1 MLARGGPEPARPTG
15 SGAAVQQIGI
25 LGTGL
30 HGRVGPTGGDAAPG
44 PGAGRGAMR
53 QVASIQ
59 VLRGIA
65 ALAVILFHARL
76 ELAWRHIAVPL
87 PELTVGAAGVDLFFV
102 VSGFV
107 MVHASRALFGSPRSV
122 GPFLLRRLI
131 RIVPLYWFFT
141 VARLLYIVAAN
152 RHSSLLDDWPSHL
165 FYSLSFIPPG
175 DGRFP
180 IVVQGW
186 TLSYEMAFY
195 VAFALCLPLREGRAL
210 LILSG
215 ALALIGVVG
224 GLDLVHGRAAA
235 IANPQLF
242 EFLGGML
249 VARLHGAGIRLAPML
264 AAGLAVA
271 GAAALLATAPA
282 LDAIGPWR
290 GLVWGVPA
298 TAIVAA
304 ATLGRDAGR
313 RAVPAL
319 LLRFGDA
326 SYSLY
331 LCHMLVFTLLS
342 RVLLGLAFAHPVGAL
357 AYFAASVA
365 AAVLAGLASH
375 RWIER
380 PMFAF
385 CTARLRGAGATPG
398 SGARRDRK
406 PAEGAPDGTPLSPPD
421 GGRGWRRAKALS
433 SGTN

>member
-1 MLARGGPEPARPTG
+1 M
-15 SGAAVQQIGI
+15 QIP
-25 LGTGL
+25 L
-30 HGRVGPTGGDAAPG
+30 
-44 PGAGRGAMR
+44 
-53 QVASIQ
+53 IQ

-65 ALAVILFHARL
+65 ALAVILFHARQ

-107 MVHASRALFGSPRSV
+107 MVHASRAMFGSPASIK
-122 GPFLLRRLI
+122 PFLLRRLA

-195 VAFALCLPLREGRAL
+195 LAFALCLPLREGRAL
-210 LILSG
+210 LVLSG
-215 ALALIGVVG
+215 VLALVGLLGGLALIQ
-224 GLDLVHGRAAA
+224 GRAAA

-242 EFLGGML
+242 EFLGGVL
-249 VARLHGAGIRLAPML
+249 VARLHGAGIRLAPVP
-264 AAGLAVA
+264 AAGLAL
-271 GAAALLATAPA
+271 AAAASLLATAPA
-282 LDAIGPWR
+282 LEVIGPWR
-290 GLVWGVPA
+290 GLVWGLPA
-298 TAIVAA
+298 TAVVAA

-319 LLRFGDA
+319 LLRLGDA

-331 LCHMLVFTLLS
+331 LCHMLVFTIVS
-342 RVLLGLAFAHPVGAL
+342 RILLGLAFAHPIGAL
-357 AYFAASVA
+357 AYFAVSVI

-380 PMFAF
+380 PMFAA
-385 CTARLRGAGATPG
+385 CTARLRRAGAIPGPSGTFPDTP
-398 SGARRDRK
+398 AL
-406 PAEGAPDGTPLSPPD
+406 PNPE
-421 GGRGWRRAKALS
+421 GGREWRRRKALS

>member
-1 MLARGGPEPARPTG
+1 MKRF
-15 SGAAVQQIGI
+15 
-25 LGTGL
+25 
-30 HGRVGPTGGDAAPG
+30 DA
-44 PGAGRGAMR
+44 
-53 QVASIQ
+53 IQ
-59 VLRGIA
+59 VLRGVA
-65 ALAVILFHARL
+65 ALAVILFHARQ
-76 ELAWRHIAVPL
+76 ELVWRHIAVPL

-107 MVHASRALFGSPRSV
+107 MVHASRALFGSRASMK
-122 GPFLLRRLI
+122 PFLLRRLV

-141 VARLLYIVAAN
+141 LVRLLYIVAAN

-165 FYSLSFIPPG
+165 LYSLSFVPPG

-195 VAFALCLPLREGRAL
+195 LAFALCLPFQEGRAL
-210 LILSG
+210 LVLSG
-215 ALALIGVVG
+215 ALALAGVLG
-224 GLDLVHGRAAA
+224 GLDLVQGRAAA

-249 VARLHGAGIRLAPML
+249 VARLHGAGLRLAPVP
-264 AAGLAVA
+264 AAGLALA
-271 GAAALLATAPA
+271 GAAALLATASG
-282 LDAIGPWR
+282 LESIGPWR

-304 ATLGRDAGR
+304 ATLGRHAGR

-319 LLRFGDA
+319 LLRLGDA

-342 RVLLGLAFAHPVGAL
+342 RVLLGLAFAHPLGAL
-357 AYFAASVA
+357 AYFAASIV

-380 PMFAF
+380 PMFAA
-385 CTARLRGAGATPG
+385 CTARLRRAGAIPG
-398 SGARRDRK
+398 PS
-406 PAEGAPDGTPLSPPD
+406 GTPPDAPALHPPE
-421 GGRGWRRAKALS
+421 GGRDWRRRKALS

>member
-1 MLARGGPEPARPTG
+1 
-15 SGAAVQQIGI
+15 VQQIGI
-25 LGTGL
+25 VGTGL
-30 HGRVGPTGGDAAPG
+30 DGRGTRVGAAGPG
-44 PGAGRGAMR
+44 PDGRAGATR
-53 QVASIQ
+53 QLAALQ
-59 VLRGIA
+59 ALRAIA

-107 MVHASRALFGSPRSV
+107 MVHASRALFGSTGSV
-122 GPFLLRRLI
+122 KPFLLRRLV

-141 VARLLYIVAAN
+141 LARLLYIVAAN

-165 FYSLSFIPPG
+165 FYSLSFVPPG

-195 VAFALCLPLREGRAL
+195 LAFALCLPLREGRAL

-215 ALALIGVVG
+215 ALALIGTLG
-224 GLDLVHGRAAA
+224 GLGLVQGRAGA

-249 VARLHGAGIRLAPML
+249 VARLHGAGLRLAPVP
-264 AAGLAVA
+264 AAGLALA

-282 LDAIGPWR
+282 LEAIGPWR

-304 ATLGRDAGR
+304 ATLGRGSGR

-319 LLRFGDA
+319 LLRLGDA

-331 LCHMLVFTLLS
+331 LCHMLVFTLVS
-342 RVLLGLAFAHPVGAL
+342 RVLLGLAVAHPVGAL
-357 AYFAASVA
+357 AYFAVSIA

-385 CTARLRGAGATPG
+385 CTARLRGAGAAAG
-398 SGARRDRK
+398 SAARRDRDNVAG
-406 PAEGAPDGTPLSPPD
+406 PPDGASLSAPD
-421 GGRGWRRAKALS
+421 GGRAWRRPKAVP
-433 SGTN
+433 SGPN